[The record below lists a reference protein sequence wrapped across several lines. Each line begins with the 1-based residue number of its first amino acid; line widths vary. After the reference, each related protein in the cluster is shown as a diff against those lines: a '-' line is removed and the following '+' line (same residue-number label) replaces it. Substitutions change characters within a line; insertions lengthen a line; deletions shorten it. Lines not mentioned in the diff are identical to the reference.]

1 MDLTKYI
8 RELLRERDRLDE
20 AIATLERLIE
30 ENPALAST
38 RRRGRKSMNPTERR
52 EVSKRMR
59 AYWEKR
65 RKEQIRKP
73 PEAANAATA

>member
-8 RELLRERDRLDE
+8 RDLLRERDRLDE
-20 AIATLERLIE
+20 AITTLERLIQ

-38 RRRGRKSMNPTERR
+38 RRRGRKSMNPAERR

-59 AYWEKR
+59 TYWEKR
-65 RKEQIRKP
+65 RKEQMRKP
-73 PEAANAATA
+73 TESRAATA